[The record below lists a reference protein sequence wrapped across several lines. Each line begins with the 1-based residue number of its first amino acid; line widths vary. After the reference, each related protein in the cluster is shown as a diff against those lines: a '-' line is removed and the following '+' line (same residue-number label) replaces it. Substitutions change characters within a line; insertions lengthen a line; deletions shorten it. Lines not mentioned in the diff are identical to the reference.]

1 MSKNKMRIAL
11 LAAASVLIMAS
22 SGLCLDSLVV
32 NITEAGLMI
41 NPENSSD
48 VRAVIGFDLPNT
60 LDSTCYVMV
69 AELRLA
75 PTVAQQIDYPLSL
88 RVNPVTTDWSPENV
102 GWTSPWTNPGGDT
115 DDSLNAF
122 GHIRQS
128 RDSDTRIDV
137 TRLIQIYKNGRIP
150 NQGLLIR
157 QAGNMMR
164 AFSLR
169 QISIPGGNALAQLAI
184 YYVDSDR

>member
-1 MSKNKMRIAL
+1 MFKNKVKIAL
-11 LAAASVLIMAS
+11 IAAASVMIMAS
-22 SGLCLDSLVV
+22 LGLCLDSLIV

-48 VRAVIGFDLPNT
+48 VRAVIGFDLPNS

-69 AELRLA
+69 AELRIA
-75 PTVAQQIDYPLSL
+75 ATVARQIDYPLSL
-88 RVNPVTTDWSPENV
+88 RINPITTGWSSGNV
-102 GWTSPWTNPGGDT
+102 GWTNPWSNAGGDFN
-115 DDSLNAF
+115 DSLTAF

-128 RDSDTRIDV
+128 GDSDTRIDV

-150 NQGLLIR
+150 NYGLLIR

-169 QISIPGGNALAQLAI
+169 QISIPGGNALAQIAI